1 MEECKSV
8 GTPFVNSKLLKLS
21 DEESM
26 NVQRKIEGVP
36 YKAGVGSF
44 MYVMVAIKIDIS
56 FAVSTVNQFMSKVS
70 PPHWMAMKRIMRY
83 FKGTLDFKLCL
94 KENDTILKSFCDA
107 DKMED
112 ANNWRSTTGYIFF
125 VGVGVITWKCK
136 KQPTIALSIREAEY
150 MTTSHYTKEVVWL
163 RQLLADVG
171 YVQERPTS
179 IMYDNQECT
188 TLVKNPTHHSYTK
201 HINVQHQF
209 IKEKLEN
216 QDICLKY
223 CPTEDMIA
231 DVLIKPLAKDRIKH

>member
-1 MEECKSV
+1 M
-8 GTPFVNSKLLKLS
+8 
-21 DEESM
+21 
-26 NVQRKIEGVP
+26 
-36 YKAGVGSF
+36 
-44 MYVMVAIKIDIS
+44 
-56 FAVSTVNQFMSKVS
+56 
-70 PPHWMAMKRIMRY
+70 RIRW
-83 FKGTLDFKLCL
+83 
-94 KENDTILKSFCDA
+94 
-107 DKMED
+107 KMQ
-112 ANNWRSTTGYIFF
+112 TTGDPPRGTYFLL
-125 VGVGVITWKCK
+125 VLESLRGNVRNN
-136 KQPTIALSIREAEY
+136 QPTIALSIREAEY